1 MPVISPVGG
10 MVPVDIRPRPAA
22 RPPAKAVPLATR
34 NDFVSVPPACG
45 YVNKSGQSL
54 LETLNAGAYANRMSA
69 ITPEHPGQPD
79 MTVLLANSPYG
90 APANAPQTVHST
102 ASTEPAGPRHGIRAV
117 SAYRA
122 MARLGQEADQ
132 SSQTSPST

>member
-22 RPPAKAVPLATR
+22 RPPAKAVPLAPR

-45 YVNKSGQSL
+45 YVNKPGQNL
-54 LETLNAGAYANRMSA
+54 LETLNAGAYASRMSA

-102 ASTEPAGPRHGIRAV
+102 ARTESAGPRHGIRAV

-122 MARLGQEADQ
+122 MARLGQEPDQ

>member
-10 MVPVDIRPRPAA
+10 MVPAEIQPRPAA

-34 NDFVSVPPACG
+34 NDFVSVSPACD
-45 YVNKSGQSL
+45 YVNKPGKNL
-54 LETLNAGAYANRMSA
+54 LETLNAGAYASRMSA
-69 ITPEHPGQPD
+69 MAPERPEQPD